1 MQHLSGSDPMAPSDD
16 AVALFGAAGEP
27 STASVPVAAP
37 AGGAAVSERATLLAD
52 LARLLVEPGERA
64 ALLVRALEQ
73 GARLVPA
80 VERWQVFI
88 TDQSEPGALVLATER
103 SGASAKAGTS
113 PSLPR
118 RVATLGLG
126 AAVDKQV
133 LQQRRRVVLRPSGH
147 ARPGR
152 RNGELHAGESE
163 RGAGVC
169 VPLVGFD
176 GQPRGALVGLARAG
190 AVLSATDVQ
199 MLETVAYHVTA
210 IVAQRAQPEAWAGQ
224 QDGEQ
229 DPRVEFI
236 SLAAHELR
244 SPLTSVKGY
253 AQLLLRAA
261 RKNPTYSENQLH
273 ALQSIEQQ
281 AARMSDMVGE
291 LLDAA
296 RIQRGTLELQPRLVD
311 LEGLA
316 RRVVDQRRQGL
327 ERHELRLDTDTVAL
341 VGRWDPQRLEQ
352 VIRDLIDNA
361 IRYSP
366 DGGVVGVR
374 VSHAGHIAHLC
385 VRDEGIG
392 VPPEERERIFEAFY
406 RGAEPQRRNL
416 SGLGLG
422 LFVSRA
428 IVDRLGGRIWLDLPE
443 AGGAERRGSQFC
455 IALPL
460 AGAESAPTA

>member
-1 MQHLSGSDPMAPSDD
+1 VQHLSGSDPMAPSDD
-16 AVALFGAAGEP
+16 TVALLGAAGEP
-27 STASVPVAAP
+27 STASDPAAH
-37 AGGAAVSERATLLAD
+37 ASAAAMLEQTTLLTE
-52 LARLLVEPGERA
+52 LARLLVEPGERE
-64 ALLVRALEQ
+64 ALLARALEL
-73 GARLVPA
+73 GAHLVPA

-88 TDQSEPGALVLATER
+88 ADQNQPGALFLVIER
-103 SGASAKAGTS
+103 GGESAKAETS
-113 PSLPR
+113 SSSLR

-126 AAVDKQV
+126 ATVDKQV
-133 LQQRRRVVLRPSGH
+133 LEQHRRVVLKPSGH

-152 RNGELHAGESE
+152 RNGEPRDGESK
-163 RGAGVC
+163 RGAGIC

-176 GQPRGALVGLARAG
+176 GQPGGALVGRARAG
-190 AVLSATDVQ
+190 VALSAVDVR

-210 IVAQRAQPEAWAGQ
+210 IVVQRARPEARAAQ

-229 DPRVEFI
+229 DPRVAFI

-261 RKNPTYSENQLH
+261 RKSPMYSENHLH

-296 RIQRGTLELQPRLVD
+296 RIQRGALELQPRVVD
-311 LEGLA
+311 LEGLV
-316 RRVVDQRRQGL
+316 RRVVEQRRQGL
-327 ERHELRLDTDTVAL
+327 ERHELHLDTDTVTL

-374 VSHAGHIAHLC
+374 VSHSGHDACVC

-392 VPPEERERIFEAFY
+392 VPLEERDHIFEAFY
-406 RGAEPQRRNL
+406 RGEEPRRRNL

-428 IVDRLGGRIWLDLPE
+428 IIDRLGGRIWLDLPE
-443 AGGAERRGSQFC
+443 AGDVERRGSWFC

-460 AGAESAPTA
+460 AGAELGSSN

>member
-1 MQHLSGSDPMAPSDD
+1 L
-16 AVALFGAAGEP
+16 
-27 STASVPVAAP
+27 AAP
-37 AGGAAVSERATLLAD
+37 AGSAALSEQAALLAD
-52 LARLLVEPGERA
+52 LARLLVEPGEQE
-64 ALLVRALEQ
+64 ALLPRVLEQ
-73 GARLVPA
+73 GARLVPTI
-80 VERWQVFI
+80 ERWQVFI
-88 TDQSEPGALVLATER
+88 ADQREPGALFLATER
-103 SGASAKAGTS
+103 GEASAKAEAAS
-113 PSLPR
+113 SLPR
-118 RVATLGLG
+118 RVVTLGLG

-133 LQQRRRVVLRPSGH
+133 LEQRRRVTLRPSGH
-147 ARPGR
+147 VRPGR
-152 RNGELHAGESE
+152 RNGGLHAGESE
-163 RGAGVC
+163 HGAGAC

-176 GQPRGALVGLARAG
+176 GQPRGALVGLARPG
-190 AVLSATDVQ
+190 ALLSATDVR

-210 IVAQRAQPEAWAGQ
+210 IVAQRAMPEPWAAQEDWG
-224 QDGEQ
+224 Q

-261 RKNPTYSENQLH
+261 RKHPTYSESQLH

-316 RRVVDQRRQGL
+316 RRVVDQRRPGL
-327 ERHELRLDTDTVAL
+327 ERHQLRLDTDAVAL

-361 IRYSP
+361 VRYSP
-366 DGGVVGVR
+366 DGGAVSVR
-374 VSHAGHIAHLC
+374 VSHTGHVAHLC

-416 SGLGLG
+416 AGLGLG
-422 LFVSRA
+422 LFVSCA
-428 IVDRLGGRIWLDLPE
+428 IVERLGGRIWLDLPE
-443 AGGAERRGSQFC
+443 AGDANLRGSQFC

-460 AGAESAPTA
+460 AGAEVGPSVS